1 MIVLT
6 ILIFVIIVDQF
17 DIRSCNH
24 TTHEVRARL
33 VAKALSR
40 NTNRF
45 RFQCLAKRLDRRK
58 TLSNLTVQQAPTN
71 LSQAEKLSQECRN
84 CASATCACTV
94 VAWFDTCCQALT
106 ASRCVRAPSFTET
119 SATPAIRSERFD
131 RSVSEMRHRSV
142 APSSP
147 NRFCSTFAKLSISL
161 MRTKQLATS
170 TAVRRF
176 SAATA
181 TREAASMAPAFTR
194 AWHAETSSVQFRRE
208 GTSMA
213 V

>member
-1 MIVLT
+1 MIVLI
-6 ILIFVIIVDQF
+6 ILIVVIIVDQF

-24 TTHEVRARL
+24 TTHEVKARL
-33 VAKALSR
+33 IAQTLSR

-45 RFQCLAKRLDRRK
+45 RFQCLAKRVDRSIV
-58 TLSNLTVQQAPTN
+58 TIQQAPTN
-71 LSQAEKLSQECRN
+71 LSKAEKLSQESRN
-84 CASATCACTV
+84 CASATCAYTV

-106 ASRCVRAPSFTET
+106 ASRCVCAPSFTET
-119 SATPAIRSERFD
+119 SATPAIRSKRFD

-142 APSSP
+142 APNSP

-176 SAATA
+176 SAATP
-181 TREAASMAPAFTR
+181 TREAASMAPTFTR